1 MHTRQAFIYAL
12 THSLMTNLTSLSWS
26 KQSQINTCWQI
37 ITLKIKGQYFK
48 ITSFVS
54 IESKYQKINN
64 QMECGLDSRI
74 PPHLHFNL
82 RNLLPQ
88 SRTCVIYILIILC
101 NISQCHRSPADITSF
116 TAVQVLQF
124 SKHVTVVTQRC
135 IIIPIPT
142 L

>member
-1 MHTRQAFIYAL
+1 MHTRQAYIYAL
-12 THSLMTNLTSLSWS
+12 AHSLLTNLTSLSWS

-48 ITSFVS
+48 ITSFKS

-74 PPHLHFNL
+74 PSHLH
-82 RNLLPQ
+82 
-88 SRTCVIYILIILC
+88 STYETCY
-101 NISQCHRSPADITSF
+101 RSPALVCNLHIYATF
-116 TAVQVLQF
+116 HNATALLHRSHLSLLFKYGNFQNML
-124 SKHVTVVTQRC
+124 
-135 IIIPIPT
+135 

>member
-1 MHTRQAFIYAL
+1 MLANYNI
-12 THSLMTNLTSLSWS
+12 
-26 KQSQINTCWQI
+26 
-37 ITLKIKGQYFK
+37 KIKGQYFK